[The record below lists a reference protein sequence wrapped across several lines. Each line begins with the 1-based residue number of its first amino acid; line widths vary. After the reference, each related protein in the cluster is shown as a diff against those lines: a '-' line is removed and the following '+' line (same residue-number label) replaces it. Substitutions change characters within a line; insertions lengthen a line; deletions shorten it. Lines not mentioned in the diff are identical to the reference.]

1 MSCFAGCVVVKIR
14 IPNEIVYLAA
24 ICCLA
29 LAVAMVASAGFGM
42 SMIVAPAYVLS
53 RRFTALTF
61 GQTEYVVQACL
72 FVVLCVAV
80 GGFRVVFLSAFANCM
95 VYGAVLD
102 FLRFAVPV
110 LNPRVTPVGSLPFAA
125 RVCLFA
131 AGLVLTGASVAVFYK
146 TYMYPQVYDFFVRAV
161 SGHFGIKRLKFK
173 YCFDFACLFTATA
186 LSLLFFGRLVG
197 IGVGTLI
204 VTCTMG
210 LLIEFFCSLYDKFF
224 DFVPY
229 FSDFA
234 EKFDL
239 KAK

>member
-1 MSCFAGCVVVKIR
+1 MKIR

-61 GQTEYVVQACL
+61 GQMEYVVQACL

-80 GGFRVVFLSAFANCM
+80 GGFRTVFLSAFANCLI
-95 VYGAVLD
+95 YGAVLD
-102 FLRFAVPV
+102 FLRLTVPV
-110 LNPRVTPVGSLPFAA
+110 LNPHVTPVGSLPFAL
-125 RVCLFA
+125 RICLFA
-131 AGLVLTGASVAVFYK
+131 AGLVLTGASVSAFYK
-146 TYMYPQVYDFFVRAV
+146 TYLYPQVYDFFVRAV
-161 SGHFGIKRLKFK
+161 SGHFGVKRLKFK
-173 YCFDFACLFTATA
+173 YCFDFTCLFTAAA
-186 LSLLFFGRLVG
+186 LSLLFFWRLVG

-204 VTCTMG
+204 MTCTMG
-210 LLIEFFCSLYDKFF
+210 LLIEFFCALYDRFF
-224 DFVPY
+224 DFAPY
-229 FSDFA
+229 FSGFA
-234 EKFDL
+234 EKFYL